1 MPWGEEVTSLC
12 IIRCT
17 YHVLVIQLH
26 HPLLARGHNLP
37 TPPADAA
44 ESFAVC
50 AAAATEIVH
59 LLVAYDRT
67 FSIRKAP
74 YLIAYATYVSA
85 TIHVRIAA
93 RQLPTTDS
101 SPCLRTC
108 LDFLNQNRETNPG
121 VDNAKAS
128 LRGLMSRMGVV
139 CQEDQ
144 VSQGSRAG
152 SSHQTLSRYPST
164 DNSANFPLM
173 QLSSDQSHSRSSD
186 GRITSNN
193 AIAPDFD
200 SDRIL
205 ENFVNA
211 QLSKSP
217 TSTSLSS
224 RMVPAHYH
232 HPALPTNHEIQPVNA
247 YDISLFDPAGMDFSQ
262 AGVGGGA
269 QLGNYNGTFAYGG
282 PMQYSGSM
290 STFGA

>member
-1 MPWGEEVTSLC
+1 MPWGEEVTSIC
-12 IIRCT
+12 ITRCM

-26 HPLLARGHNLP
+26 HPLLARGHNFP
-37 TPPADAA
+37 APPADAP
-44 ESFAVC
+44 ESFALC

-93 RQLPTTDS
+93 RQHPTPDT

-108 LDFLNQNRETNPG
+108 LDLLNRNRETNPG

-128 LRGLMSRMGVV
+128 LMGLMNRMGVV

-144 VSQGSRAG
+144 VSLGSQCG
-152 SSHQTLSRYPST
+152 SSHQSLRRYPSI

-173 QLSSDQSHSRSSD
+173 QLSSEQSHSTSSD
-186 GRITSNN
+186 SRMTSNN
-193 AIAPDFD
+193 AITPDLD
-200 SDRIL
+200 TDRIL
-205 ENFVNA
+205 QNSVDG
-211 QLSKSP
+211 QLSTSP
-217 TSTSLSS
+217 TSTSPSS
-224 RMVPAHYH
+224 RMLTAQY
-232 HPALPTNHEIQPVNA
+232 HPALPTNREIQPVNA
-247 YDISLFDPAGMDFSQ
+247 YDISLFDPVGMDYSQ

-269 QLGNYNGTFAYGG
+269 QHENYTGLVAYGG
-282 PMQYSGSM
+282 PMQYTGSM

>member
-1 MPWGEEVTSLC
+1 M
-12 IIRCT
+12 

-37 TPPADAA
+37 MPPTDTP
-44 ESFAVC
+44 ESLALC

-93 RQLPTTDS
+93 RKLSTPDTT
-101 SPCLRTC
+101 PYLRTC
-108 LDFLNQNRETNPG
+108 LDLLNQNRDTNPG

-128 LRGLMSRMGVV
+128 LMGFMDRMGVV

-144 VSQGSRAG
+144 VSLGSQSE
-152 SSHQTLSRYPST
+152 SSLSRYPST
-164 DNSANFPLM
+164 DNSAKVPFM
-173 QLSSDQSHSRSSD
+173 QLSSEQGSDSRIRSD
-186 GRITSNN
+186 N
-193 AIAPDFD
+193 AIIPDLNF
-200 SDRIL
+200 DRIPP
-205 ENFVNA
+205 NFIDE
-211 QLSKSP
+211 QLSGS
-217 TSTSLSS
+217 SSGISLSG
-224 RMVPAHYH
+224 RMLTAQYH
-232 HPALPTNHEIQPVNA
+232 HTALPTNHDIQPVDE
-247 YDISLFDPAGMDFSQ
+247 YDISLFDPVGMDYSQ

-269 QLGNYNGTFAYGG
+269 QHESYSGFGAYGG
-282 PMQYSGSM
+282 PMQYTGSM